1 MEVVSI
7 WEWLNNNTDK
17 AKRLYTVLETD
28 SLFVIADKFE
38 QTGCTTCEDAYF
50 SIVSARKQ
58 ISAEDQQHRVA
69 VNKLLS
75 VNPIVLYHGNKDKT
89 MVPTFGKGKGD
100 SDFGQGFYT
109 TPNKDLGCEWAYS
122 SYTSGTVG
130 YLHTYNLDIEGLNV
144 FDFTQEDSLCWV
156 AEILSHRKLKTD
168 LLGDQ
173 VEIVTDRLNEF
184 VPLYKCDTSTADVI
198 IGYRADDS
206 YFKYAADFMRGVLYR
221 ETLDKAL
228 YLGDL
233 GLQVFVKSPTAF
245 DHLKLLSVVEVD
257 RKYEEF
263 YRRRDTN
270 ARSAYEQVKKRKGK
284 TTILDYIR

>member
-1 MEVVSI
+1 MNIVSI

-17 AKRLYTVLETD
+17 AERLYFIMGTD
-28 SLFVIADKFE
+28 SMPVIADKFE

-50 SIVSARKQ
+50 NIVSNSKQ
-58 ISAEDQQHRVA
+58 INAEEQQHRLDVS
-69 VNKLLS
+69 KLLCT
-75 VNPIVLYHGNKDKT
+75 NPILLYHGNKDKT
-89 MVPTFGKGKGD
+89 MIPTFGKGKGD

-109 TPNKDLGCEWAYS
+109 TPSKDLGCEWAYS
-122 SYTSGTVG
+122 SYTFGTVG

-173 VEIVTDRLNEF
+173 AEIVTDHINKFILT
-184 VPLYKCDTSTADVI
+184 YKRDTSAADVI
-198 IGYRADDS
+198 VGYRADDS
-206 YFKYAADFMRGVLYR
+206 YFKYAADFIKGILYR

-233 GLQVFVKSPTAF
+233 GLQVFLKSPVAF
-245 DHLKLLSVVEVD
+245 DHLKLLGVVEVD
-257 RKYEEF
+257 QKYAEF
-263 YRRRDTN
+263 YRKRDTR
-270 ARSAYEQVKKRKGK
+270 ARSAYEQVKKQKGK